1 MEPRTHAR
9 GNEKRFD
16 PPEAKAQLQWSH
28 ALTRVETN
36 ARTGPIFQS
45 GVLQWSHAL
54 TRVETANVTFERMR
68 FELASMEP
76 RTHARG
82 NPTIRVR
89 FRGCASCFN
98 GATHSRAWKPY
109 NPCGSTAPPRCF
121 NGATHSRA
129 WKPGG
134 GCRQGCRR
142 DSFNGATHSRAWK
155 RRSARRTLAK
165 FVWLQWSHALTRV
178 ETQLGIEYDV
188 NKELASMEPR
198 THARGNKAAR
208 TDARKKLGASMEPRT
223 HARGN
228 LLPESVHVERPA
240 CFNGAT
246 HSRAWKRLRLKST
259 LPECSELQW
268 SHALTR
274 VETRKRS

>member
-165 FVWLQWSHALTRV
+165 IVWLQWSHALTRV
-178 ETQLGIEYDV
+178 ETPLGIEYDV

-198 THARGNKAAR
+198 THARGNV
-208 TDARKKLGASMEPRT
+208 
-223 HARGN
+223 
-228 LLPESVHVERPA
+228 SVSSPPCRSAVS
-240 CFNGAT
+240 FNGAT
-246 HSRAWKRLRLKST
+246 HSRAWKLANEADQRLAAAL
-259 LPECSELQW
+259 LQW

-274 VETRKRS
+274 VETRMVSTFVCG